1 MNKEELKKYGIK
13 LENLRENKFYEA
25 NIIVQSFGKEDDNES
40 RYLVT
45 PLNYMTRKERCCEI
59 EYNLSDKDQKEEFL
73 RHLRDSQERLKIL
86 SLLLHKQEEEII
98 EFGYPKT
105 TCYYPEPS
113 EESDP
118 IVESEYR
125 PFMNLEECR
134 SEMEKHKP
142 FGGGNK
148 MKLLVILF
156 SILILSSC
164 TGENRD
170 SVTFNSTTRTLDT
183 IEVSKDS
190 FVVNAI
196 YTRTWSYGVAVSA
209 VKINSYKKK

>member
-13 LENLRENKFYEA
+13 LENLWDDKFYEA

-45 PLNYMTRKERCCEI
+45 PLNYMPRKERCCEI
-59 EYNLSDKDQKEEFL
+59 EYDLSDKNQKEEFL

-113 EESDP
+113 EESDL

-142 FGGGNK
+142 FGWVKEKESGFYHDLLSLTSLGCFLHLEEDPESFEDLYK
-148 MKLLVILF
+148 MMTFYDGKPF
-156 SILILSSC
+156 
-164 TGENRD
+164 GEE
-170 SVTFNSTTRTLDT
+170 
-183 IEVSKDS
+183 IK
-190 FVVNAI
+190 
-196 YTRTWSYGVAVSA
+196 
-209 VKINSYKKK
+209 

>member
-13 LENLRENKFYEA
+13 LENLREDKFYEA

-45 PLNYMTRKERCCEI
+45 PLNYMPRKERCCEI

-98 EFGYPKT
+98 EFGYSKT

-134 SEMEKHKP
+134 SEMQKHQP
-142 FGGGNK
+142 FGWLKTDEGYEQIWHVNEGDD
-148 MKLLVILF
+148 F
-156 SILILSSC
+156 SATLKYC
-164 TGENRD
+164 TFADG
-170 SVTFNSTTRTLDT
+170 TPF
-183 IEVSKDS
+183 
-190 FVVNAI
+190 
-196 YTRTWSYGVAVSA
+196 GVKVEE
-209 VKINSYKKK
+209 